1 MGRLLADPFGNLQV
15 EYKKGEL
22 VYRDGDNASVMFVV
36 SSGAVKL
43 FKKDSTDQQI
53 DLGTYK
59 KGDIFGEL
67 GVIETGR
74 RYETAVAV
82 EDARVVVINREMFMT
97 LIRKNPEIAVKM
109 IRKFS
114 ERLSD
119 ATKKIDELIKRT
131 GFKKA
136 SDMFAI
142 LKVLGSEQVFPLTLK
157 KNLIGRYDPT
167 IGICPD
173 IDISMF
179 DPQKTVSRK
188 HAVILRENDESFLEE
203 EMGVING
210 TYLNGEKLESGQR
223 YPIEDGDRIHFGLV
237 ACEYSERTDE

>member
-1 MGRLLADPFGNLQV
+1 MADPFKNLQV

-22 VYRDGDNASVMFVV
+22 VYRDGDNASVMFIV
-36 SSGAVKL
+36 SSGSVKL

-53 DLGTYK
+53 DLGIYR

-67 GVIETGR
+67 GVIEAGKR
-74 RYETAVAV
+74 LENAVAV
-82 EDARVVVINREMFMT
+82 EDGRVVVINREMFMS
-97 LIRKNPEIAVKM
+97 LVRKNPEIAVKM
-109 IRKFS
+109 IKKFS
-114 ERLSD
+114 ARLSD
-119 ATKKIDELIKRT
+119 ATKKIDELVKRT
-131 GFKKA
+131 GFKKS
-136 SDMFAI
+136 SDMFAM
-142 LKVLGSEQVFPLTLK
+142 LKVLGSDQVFPLSLK
-157 KNLIGRYDPT
+157 RNLVGRYDST

-188 HAVILRENDESFLEE
+188 HAVIIHENSESFLEE

-223 YPIEDGDRIHFGLV
+223 YPLADGDRIHFGLV
-237 ACEYSERTDE
+237 ACEYSERIDE

>member
-1 MGRLLADPFGNLQV
+1 MADPFKNLQV

-22 VYRDGDNASVMFVV
+22 VYNDGNNASVMFVV
-36 SSGAVKL
+36 SSGSVKL

-53 DLGTYK
+53 DLGIYQ

-67 GVIETGR
+67 GVIKAGK
-74 RYETAVAV
+74 RYESAVAM
-82 EDARVVVINREMFMT
+82 EDTRVVVINREMFMT

-119 ATKKIDELIKRT
+119 ATQKIDELVKRT
-131 GFKKA
+131 GFRKS
-136 SDMFAI
+136 SDMFAL
-142 LKVLGSEQVFPLTLK
+142 LKVLGSDQVFPLALK
-157 KNLIGRYDPT
+157 RNLIGRYDPT

-188 HAVILRENDESFLEE
+188 HAVVLRENGESFLEE

-210 TYLNGEKLESGQR
+210 TYLNGEKLESGRR
-223 YPIEDGDRIHFGLV
+223 YPVTDGDRIHFGLV
-237 ACEYSERTDE
+237 ACEYSERIDE

>member
-1 MGRLLADPFGNLQV
+1 MADPFRNLQV

-22 VYRDGDNASVMFVV
+22 VYKDGDNASVMFIV
-36 SSGAVKL
+36 STGAVKL
-43 FKKDSTDQQI
+43 FKKDSTDKQI
-53 DLGTYK
+53 DLGIYN

-67 GVIETGR
+67 GVIETGNR
-74 RYETAVAV
+74 LETAVAL
-82 EDARVVVINREMFMT
+82 EDSRIVVINREMFMT

-114 ERLSD
+114 ARLSD
-119 ATKKIDELIKRT
+119 ATQKIDELVKRT
-131 GFKKA
+131 GFRKA

-142 LKVLGSEQVFPLTLK
+142 LKVLGSEQVFPLALK
-157 KNLIGRYDPT
+157 RNLIGRYDPT

-188 HAVILRENDESFLEE
+188 HAVILRENGESFLEE

-223 YPIEDGDRIHFGLV
+223 YPVTDGDRVHFGLV
-237 ACEYSERTDE
+237 ACEYSERIDE

>member
-1 MGRLLADPFGNLQV
+1 MK
-15 EYKKGEL
+15 YKKGEL
-22 VYRDGDNASVMFVV
+22 VYKDGDNASVMFII
-36 SSGAVKL
+36 STGTVKL

-53 DLGTYK
+53 DLGIYS

-67 GVIETGR
+67 GVIETSKR
-74 RYETAVAV
+74 LDSAVAL
-82 EDARVVVINREMFMT
+82 EDSRIVVINREMFMT

-114 ERLSD
+114 ARLSD
-119 ATKKIDELIKRT
+119 ATQKIDELVKRT
-131 GFKKA
+131 GFRKA
-136 SDMFAI
+136 SDVFAI

-157 KNLIGRYDPT
+157 RNLIGRYDPT

-188 HAVILRENDESFLEE
+188 HAVILRENGESFIEE

-210 TYLNGEKLESGQR
+210 TYLNGEKLETGQH
-223 YPIEDGDRIHFGLV
+223 YPVTDGDRVHFGLV
-237 ACEYSERTDE
+237 ACEYSERIDE

>member
-1 MGRLLADPFGNLQV
+1 MADPFGNLQV

-36 SSGAVKL
+36 SAGSVKL
-43 FKKDSTDQQI
+43 FKRDATDKQI
-53 DLGTYK
+53 DLGVYR

-67 GVIETGR
+67 GVIESGK
-74 RYETAVAV
+74 RYENAVAL
-82 EDARVVVINREMFMT
+82 EDTRVVVINHEMFVT
-97 LIRKNPEIAVKM
+97 LIRKNPEIAIKM

-114 ERLSD
+114 QRLSE
-119 ATKKIDELIKRT
+119 ASQKIDELVKRT
-131 GFKKA
+131 GFTKA
-136 SDMFAI
+136 SDVFGV
-142 LKVLGSEQVFPLTLK
+142 LKVLGSDQVFPLSLK
-157 KNLIGRYDPT
+157 RNLIGRYDPT

-173 IDISMF
+173 LDISMF

-188 HAVILRENDESFLEE
+188 HAVILRIDGNSFLEE

-223 YPIEDGDRIHFGLV
+223 YPVNDGDRIHFGLV
-237 ACEYSERTDE
+237 ACEYSERIDE